1 MHKVIKQTIKY
12 TSGIL
17 LLLVI
22 VLIGGISYL
31 YFSADMMTPPKEPDI
46 IMVKVPYAD
55 TTALVPAEVLYKDT
69 LDLRYYADNFM
80 RHSESGLWELFVR
93 GDALERGDAIGKLSA
108 DLLHHQ
114 EKVFVDQIRE
124 IIPSDSYLK
133 FLRFFIVL
141 FNRNLGENVPEEY
154 REEIYGISLS
164 CTHDYDFI
172 GTPYERQLN
181 YHAAHDLGHAMQD
194 YMLVGCSS
202 FATWGTQ
209 SADSS
214 LLIGRNFDFYVG
226 DAFAE
231 NKQVTFCAPSK
242 GYKFASIGWPGMI
255 GILSGMNEA
264 GLTVTI
270 NAAKSAMPTSSATP
284 ISILTREILQ
294 YASTIDE
301 AFAIAQKRKT
311 FVSES
316 ILIGSAKD
324 GRAAIIEKSP
334 EKTVLFN
341 GKEKDR
347 IICTNHY
354 QSDAFAKDERNMENI
369 RTSDSPYRYA
379 RLEELISENQPMNPV
394 KAASI
399 LRNHKGRQ
407 NADLGLA
414 NEMAINQ
421 FIAHHSVI
429 FQPEKQLMWVST
441 SPWQCGKYVAY
452 DLNLIFKKAIAL
464 RAEIYIP
471 ELTIPADEFM
481 QEPEFEQ
488 LLTYKRL
495 TPLLLKKIKAKEK
508 VEDSLLKEY
517 EASNPSFYYVYEV
530 LGNYYEAIRQPQQ
543 AVGYWKKALTR
554 PIPKLQEKE
563 RIQQKIQ
570 KHS

>member
-1 MHKVIKQTIKY
+1 MHKVIKRTIKY
-12 TSGIL
+12 TSLIL

-31 YFSADMMTPPKEPDI
+31 YFSADMMTPPKEPNI
-46 IMVKVPYAD
+46 ILTEVPYAD
-55 TTALVPAEVLYKDT
+55 TIALVPAEVLYKDT
-69 LDLRYYADNFM
+69 LDLRYYTDNFM
-80 RHSESGLWELFVR
+80 RRSESGLWELFVR

-181 YHAAHDLGHAMQD
+181 YHAAHDLGHTMQD

-255 GILSGMNEA
+255 GVLSGMNET

-301 AFAIAQKRKT
+301 ALAIAQKRNT

-354 QSDAFAKDERNMENI
+354 QSEAFAKDERNIENI
-369 RTSDSPYRYA
+369 QTSDSPYRYA

-517 EASNPSFYYVYEV
+517 EASNSSFYYVYEV

>member
-1 MHKVIKQTIKY
+1 M
-12 TSGIL
+12 
-17 LLLVI
+17 
-22 VLIGGISYL
+22 
-31 YFSADMMTPPKEPDI
+31 
-46 IMVKVPYAD
+46 
-55 TTALVPAEVLYKDT
+55 
-69 LDLRYYADNFM
+69 
-80 RHSESGLWELFVR
+80 WELFVR

-324 GRAAIIEKSP
+324 GKAAIIEKSP